1 MVKIYWYAKDPYE
14 AKHLFLINKRKS
26 AGLKHL
32 NNSNTFLEYSN
43 DIYIYDIYKNIEEH
57 ILNKKSKI
65 LIIFGRND
73 KSLGR
78 KLNISLVLLYSLI
91 LQCQKKLH

>member
-1 MVKIYWYAKDPYE
+1 M
-14 AKHLFLINKRKS
+14 
-26 AGLKHL
+26 
-32 NNSNTFLEYSN
+32 
-43 DIYIYDIYKNIEEH
+43 IYIYDIYKNIEEH

>member
-14 AKHLFLINKRKS
+14 AKYLFLINKRKS

-43 DIYIYDIYKNIEEH
+43 DIYIWYLQKYWRTH
-57 ILNKKSKI
+57 SK
-65 LIIFGRND
+65 
-73 KSLGR
+73 
-78 KLNISLVLLYSLI
+78 
-91 LQCQKKLH
+91 